1 MNDVSLSVVDLV
13 KHYPGAEEG
22 LNAVDGVS
30 FEVEE
35 GQFYTLLGPSGCGKT
50 TTLRCVAGL
59 ERTDSGTIVLGGR
72 TVNQT
77 APKIFVRP
85 EERDIGM
92 VFQSYAIWPHMTVFE
107 NVAFPLRGFARG
119 KKHLRRSEI
128 TERVNKALETVQLGA
143 FAERPAPKLSGGQQQ
158 RLALARALALEPK
171 LLLLDE
177 PLSNLDA
184 SLRELMRT
192 ELRRLQRQ
200 VGVTT
205 LYVTH
210 DQQEALSMSNR
221 VAVMENGKVVQAAR
235 PREIYRRP
243 TTKFVASFVGRTNL
257 MDVTILGKGRGD
269 HLRLDTPAGV
279 VEAICPADIRDNDE
293 ALLSVRPENIR
304 LHHERPPEG
313 TPNVYSGM
321 VEYVLFLGE
330 ACEYQVR
337 VGHQQLICRVNPDI
351 VFRRRDQA
359 FVELP
364 TEHCVVVSDEHG
376 TTPETRE
383 DHDDDDD
390 FETFGVDPLS
400 APLES
405 V

>member
-1 MNDVSLSVVDLV
+1 
-13 KHYPGAEEG
+13 
-22 LNAVDGVS
+22 
-30 FEVEE
+30 
-35 GQFYTLLGPSGCGKT
+35 
-50 TTLRCVAGL
+50 
-59 ERTDSGTIVLGGR
+59 
-72 TVNQT
+72 
-77 APKIFVRP
+77 
-85 EERDIGM
+85 M

-107 NVAFPLRGFARG
+107 NVAFPLRGFARSR
-119 KKHLRRSEI
+119 KHLRRTEI
-128 TERVNKALETVQLGA
+128 NERVTKALETVQLGA

-221 VAVMENGKVVQAAR
+221 VAVMENGKIVQAAR

-243 TTKFVASFVGRTNL
+243 ITKFVASFVGRTNL
-257 MDVTILGKGRGD
+257 MDVTIIGKGQGD

-293 ALLSVRPENIR
+293 ALLSVRPENIQ
-304 LHHERPPEG
+304 LHAARPPEG
-313 TPNVYSGM
+313 TPNVYPGM

-330 ACEYQVR
+330 SCEYQVR

-351 VFRRRDQA
+351 VFRRRDDV

-376 TTPETRE
+376 TTPETRQDE
-383 DHDDDDD
+383 EDDDDE